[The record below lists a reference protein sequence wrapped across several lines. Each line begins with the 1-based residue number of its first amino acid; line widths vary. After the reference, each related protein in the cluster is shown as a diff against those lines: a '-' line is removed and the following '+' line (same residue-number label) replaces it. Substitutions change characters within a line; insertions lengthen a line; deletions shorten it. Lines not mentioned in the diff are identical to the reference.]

1 VSDVTTRRV
10 LIYGGEPSPYHDF
23 SAQGP
28 ILAELARG
36 AGWEP
41 ELTRDGDALLSA
53 RVAPFQ
59 AVMVAASSGLLS
71 PAQEEGLL
79 SAVIGAPGGDTGA
92 PKGLLGVHGATVLS
106 SASGRYQRMIGA
118 RFLTHPEV
126 GPTGPAIRVNARR
139 SDHPILSGVGD
150 FTIVDELYL
159 LEQLSP
165 FEVLL
170 SADHLGFERP
180 LAWVK
185 PFGQGRVCYCALGHA
200 PEQLRHPSVR
210 AVLKNALA
218 WFE

>member
-1 VSDVTTRRV
+1 MSDMTARRV

-23 SAQGP
+23 PAQGP
-28 ILAELARG
+28 ILAELARE

-41 ELTRDGDALLSA
+41 ELTCDGDAFLPA
-53 RVAPFQ
+53 RVAPFH

-79 SAVIGAPGGDTGA
+79 SAVVGAPGGATGV

-118 RFLTHPEV
+118 RFLTHPDV
-126 GPTGPAIRVNARR
+126 GPTGPAIRVATRR
-139 SDHPILSGVGD
+139 PDHPVLSGVGD
-150 FTIVDELYL
+150 FTIIDELYL

-200 PEQLRHPSVR
+200 PEQLQHPNVR
-210 AVLKNALA
+210 AVLKNALT